1 MSIGKKILLV
11 EPVEY
16 NLKELRERTSHLQNL
31 IIEESAI
38 SDKDETVP
46 FYYVKRGSMK
56 KLKKHWSSGIGS
68 FNKDHLLQHRS
79 KNFNIEEEDIESFD
93 IKCLSFSSLVKKYS
107 IKSID
112 KLLIDVEGAE
122 AKILNSINFKE
133 VLIDNIVFEK
143 KHFDGP
149 FKMGPKLEETKSI
162 LVKNNYELTDLDK
175 ENILAKKIK

>member
-1 MSIGKKILLV
+1 
-11 EPVEY
+11 
-16 NLKELRERTSHLQNL
+16 
-31 IIEESAI
+31 
-38 SDKDETVP
+38 
-46 FYYVKRGSMK
+46 MK

-149 FKMGPKLEETKSI
+149 FKMGPKLEETKLI